1 MWTSLH
7 AIHHTRVSY
16 ITITLKV
23 CKSSL
28 ERDAFHDGNSIRG
41 RNMTRP
47 APTGPALAEGLADAA
62 NLISSANALQ
72 RQINSVQLSKQGR
85 MAWEILTKKRSKMLT
100 HRIELISTAI
110 LSALFIVLLVFILL
124 AGGSIGI
131 EGIFTFFCAFLSIFL
146 DSFIIGMILAP
157 ILGPMLR
164 QREQA
169 IYKEAYDIYLQQVT
183 PFRHRLAQIQQDYA
197 NRIAPWYPQEYSSV
211 EAASF
216 MAKAVQQ
223 GRANTLGE
231 AINLYENH
239 MHQAHMEQQQEI
251 ANALAVGQLAATYNA
266 GRDISDAV
274 DRNTEAVKTHSG
286 TTKIYKNYHI
296 NI

>member
-1 MWTSLH
+1 
-7 AIHHTRVSY
+7 
-16 ITITLKV
+16 
-23 CKSSL
+23 
-28 ERDAFHDGNSIRG
+28 
-41 RNMTRP
+41 MTRP

-62 NLISSANALQ
+62 NLIGAALALQ

-110 LSALFIVLLVFILL
+110 LSALFIAFLAFILL
-124 AGGSIGI
+124 AGGSIGA
-131 EGIFTFFCAFLSIFL
+131 EGIYTLVCAFLSIFL

-164 QREQA
+164 RREQP
-169 IYKEAYDIYLQQVT
+169 IYNEAYGAYLQQVT
-183 PFRHRLAQIQQDYA
+183 PFRQRLAQVQRAYA
-197 NRIAPWYPQEYSSV
+197 DRVAPWYPPEYSSV
-211 EAASF
+211 EASSF
-216 MAKAVQQ
+216 MGKAVRQ

-239 MHQAHMEQQQEI
+239 MHQARVEQQQET
-251 ANALAVGQLAATYNA
+251 ANFLASEQLMATYLA
-266 GRDISDAV
+266 GSDISDAV

-286 TTKIYKNYHI
+286 TTKIYENYDIHI
-296 NI
+296 